1 MENDKNRRKQVP
13 LRISEKLYAEL
24 ERWAED
30 DFRSLNGQIEY
41 LLTECVRYR
50 RRGKDGLTPP
60 LFSDLN
66 DDGTVR

>member
-41 LLTECVRYR
+41 ILTECVRYR